1 MNAAHGVSHDALVI
15 GWEQALFS
23 GQPSLAWIRAFP
35 RPAWSTPAWG
45 TAFPSSHV
53 AAGLVAALAAWRHLR
68 PLGAVLVP
76 LALLLSLGTVYGH
89 LHYAVDALA
98 GAAVGLC
105 VDGLG
110 RRAGYDSAPV

>member
-1 MNAAHGVSHDALVI
+1 MLAALVA
-15 GWEQALFS
+15 GV
-23 GQPSLAWIRAFP
+23 LAPRA
-35 RPAWSTPAWG
+35 R
-45 TAFPSSHV
+45 
-53 AAGLVAALAAWRHLR
+53 AAGRTGRLLAEFYPLLLTLALYTHLR
-68 PLGAVLVP
+68 PLGAVFVP

-89 LHYAVDALA
+89 WHYAVDALA